1 MDKIHIR
8 DLELYCK
15 HGVYPE
21 ETFLG
26 QKFLFDVTLYTNT
39 RPAGL
44 GLQLHGVHV
53 VRSRGNSQLA
63 GEQKIA
69 GVAVGN
75 LDELTLLALSA
86 DVLLQNNFHNV
97 FLLMT
102 LRQTR
107 RKTENAGL

>member
-44 GLQLHGVHV
+44 TDDLEKSPSITG
-53 VRSRGNSQLA
+53 RSAIRS
-63 GEQKIA
+63 KI
-69 GVAVGN
+69 
-75 LDELTLLALSA
+75 T
-86 DVLLQNNFHNV
+86 
-97 FLLMT
+97 
-102 LRQTR
+102 
-107 RKTENAGL
+107 

>member
-26 QKFLFDVTLYTNT
+26 QKFLFHVTLYTNT

-44 GLQLHGVHV
+44 TDDLEK
-53 VRSRGNSQLA
+53 SINY
-63 GEQKIA
+63 GEIS
-69 GVAVGN
+69 N
-75 LDELTLLALSA
+75 
-86 DVLLQNNFHNV
+86 
-97 FLLMT
+97 
-102 LRQTR
+102 
-107 RKTENAGL
+107 